1 MLDIWQQHT
10 YAELFLKDAD
20 AALVTVTR
28 MRVTTRNTMAPCVVI
43 GERASDFIRHGPWP
57 LTGRS
62 RINRKRESTAG
73 SCEIVQRGLRSL
85 QISYHFDATA
95 R

>member
-28 MRVTTRNTMAPCVVI
+28 MRVTTRNTMAHCVVI
-43 GERASDFIRHGPWP
+43 GERAGDFIHTGHG
-57 LTGRS
+57 L
-62 RINRKRESTAG
+62 
-73 SCEIVQRGLRSL
+73 
-85 QISYHFDATA
+85 
-95 R
+95 